1 MIAKY
6 TFLVALLLSLL
17 DCKTLLADDA
27 ADRAKLR
34 DALMEREVES
44 WGMMKKKDV
53 PAMKEFLAD
62 DVVLIFYDAI
72 RLNKTEMLK
81 SMPDYKLESF
91 TVEGKPDIVMPT
103 PDVATILYRITYTSA
118 MKDEKPR
125 KVTVVSSSTY
135 VRRGGKWSNVFY
147 QETLAK

>member
-1 MIAKY
+1 MFARS
-6 TFLVALLLSLL
+6 TFLLGILLMLIGI
-17 DCKTLLADDA
+17 TPVQADDA

-34 DALMEREVES
+34 DSLMEREVES

-53 PAMKEFLAD
+53 AAMREFLAD
-62 DVVLIFYDAI
+62 DVVLIFYDAV
-72 RLNKTEMLK
+72 RLSKPEMLK
-81 SMPDYKLESF
+81 LTAECKLDSF

-118 MKDEKPR
+118 AKDEKPR

-135 VRRGGKWSNVFY
+135 VRRAGKWSNVFY
-147 QETLAK
+147 QETLVK

>member
-1 MIAKY
+1 MFTRSTILLGILL
-6 TFLVALLLSLL
+6 TLVGTSPAQ
-17 DCKTLLADDA
+17 ADDA

-34 DALMEREVES
+34 DTLMEREIES

-53 PAMKEFLAD
+53 AAMKEFLAD
-62 DVVLIFYDAI
+62 DVVLIFYDAV
-72 RLNKTEMLK
+72 RLSKPEMLK
-81 SMPDYKLESF
+81 LTAECKLDSF

-118 MKDEKPR
+118 AKDEKPR
-125 KVTVVSSSTY
+125 KVTVMSSSTY

-147 QETLAK
+147 QETLVK

>member
-1 MIAKY
+1 MFTRSTILLGILL
-6 TFLVALLLSLL
+6 TLVGTSPAQ
-17 DCKTLLADDA
+17 ADDA

-34 DALMEREVES
+34 DTLMEREIES

-53 PAMKEFLAD
+53 AAMKEFLAD
-62 DVVLIFYDAI
+62 DVVLIFYDAV
-72 RLNKTEMLK
+72 RLSKPEMLK
-81 SMPDYKLESF
+81 LTAECKLDSF

-118 MKDEKPR
+118 AKDEKPR

-147 QETLAK
+147 QETLVK

>member
-1 MIAKY
+1 MFARS
-6 TFLVALLLSLL
+6 TFLLGILL
-17 DCKTLLADDA
+17 TLVGSTPVQADDA

-34 DALMEREVES
+34 DSLMEREVES

-53 PAMKEFLAD
+53 AAMREFLAD
-62 DVVLIFYDAI
+62 DVVLIFYDAV
-72 RLNKTEMLK
+72 RLSKPEMLK
-81 SMPDYKLESF
+81 LMPDYKLDSF

-118 MKDEKPR
+118 AKDEKPR

-135 VRRGGKWSNVFY
+135 VRRAGKWSNVFY
-147 QETLAK
+147 QETLVK